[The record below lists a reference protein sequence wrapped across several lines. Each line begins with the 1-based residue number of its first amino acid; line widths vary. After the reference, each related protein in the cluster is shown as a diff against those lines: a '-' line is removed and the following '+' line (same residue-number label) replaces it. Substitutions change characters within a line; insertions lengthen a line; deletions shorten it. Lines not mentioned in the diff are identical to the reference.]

1 MQSLHLGIDTLTD
14 ISQVKLIH
22 SCSQTKQN
30 NNINTSNKERMPLFP
45 LITDYINSS
54 VSHTEIFLNLLNPSK
69 KKFFLIQCHS
79 YNHFEKY

>member
-54 VSHTEIFLNLLNPSK
+54 VSHRDISK
-69 KKFFLIQCHS
+69 FALSKQKKIFLIQCHS
-79 YNHFEKY
+79 YNHFEK

>member
-69 KKFFLIQCHS
+69 KKIFFNSVSFL
-79 YNHFEKY
+79 